1 MITMKPVSEP
11 DVVALLAKGRFA
23 QPLEGYVMTDGT
35 EYLGYCLFRTEG
47 QTVTVLDADALDTKM
62 LDGLVRA
69 AIAKAQ
75 NEGAQT
81 FCIARDIEAL
91 ARWAQVFVKETP
103 EPVNMTKIFEIC
115 D

>member
-1 MITMKPVSEP
+1 MITMKPVDEP
-11 DVVALLAKGRFA
+11 DVLALLAKGRFDL
-23 QPLEGYVMTDGT
+23 PLEGYVMTDGE

-47 QTVTVLDADALDTKM
+47 QTVTVLDAAAPDTM
-62 LDGLVRA
+62 TLDGVVRA

-75 NEGAQT
+75 NEGAQF
-81 FCIARDIEAL
+81 FCIARNIEAL
-91 ARWAQVFVKETP
+91 ARWAQVFVKDTP